1 MRIFTAD
8 TKLRLM
14 KRMPSSF
21 YLITECLVL
30 LAIFTSCWQDRSGE
44 YYALVGSKSWI
55 YTTMQDYYLYYQ
67 DLPAEEELNFFQKP
81 AEFLNAAA
89 SEKDGKNGVLY
100 SHIDSVKATSTRSL
114 SDSPTFG
121 FEAVMLQ
128 TPQGGYALQ
137 VLYTQPQS
145 PAEEAGLKRGDLII
159 GADSVKISSS
169 DYTKYVTNP
178 TSAHLFTLGSYN
190 TETEQID
197 TIGSIQMPVP
207 RIIEIQ
213 NLLKTSL
220 IDTGNRKAAYI
231 LYNEFGEEEIPQW
244 QVLYSQLAAAQ
255 PDDIILDLR
264 YNPGGYVSTAQVV
277 GTLLAPQ
284 GALGQTMLHMTGNDK
299 QNITETYT
307 FDAGLL
313 PGGST
318 LSYQNLYVITSGNTA
333 SASEIIINCLRPY
346 MTGHLFQVGEATFGK
361 NVAQAL
367 YTNDQYPQLEFW
379 LTTYYLSNAEGYKDY
394 DAEGLPAD
402 YTQSEPYGSNLGE
415 LGTDTDPLMQPI
427 LVHMATGSFPT
438 AETTTRTLVSPR
450 MLVVKN
456 SVSEKRKTTRANL
469 SARSLPVFSPGN

>member
-1 MRIFTAD
+1 
-8 TKLRLM
+8 M
-14 KRMPSSF
+14 KRTTSF
-21 YLITECLVL
+21 YLITGCLTLLSVL
-30 LAIFTSCWQDRSGE
+30 ASCWQDRSGE

-55 YTTMQDYYLYYQ
+55 YTTMQEYYLYYQ
-67 DLPAEEELNFFQKP
+67 DVPEESELDFFQKP
-81 AEFLNAAA
+81 AEFLSAAA

-100 SHIDSVKATSTRSL
+100 SHIDSVKTASTRTL

-128 TPQGGYALQ
+128 TPQGEYALQ

-159 GADSVKISSS
+159 GADSMKISSS

-178 TSAHLFTLGSYN
+178 TAAHLFTLGSYN
-190 TETEQID
+190 AESEQID
-197 TIGSIQMPVP
+197 TIGTVQMPAP

-220 IDTGNRKAAYI
+220 INTGNRKAAYI
-231 LYNEFGEEEIPQW
+231 LYNEFGEDEIPQW
-244 QVLYSQLAAAQ
+244 QSLYSQLAAAQ

-284 GALGQTMLHMTGNDK
+284 SALGQTMLYMTGNDK
-299 QNITETYT
+299 LNLTETYT
-307 FDAGLL
+307 FDTNLL

-346 MTGHLFQVGEATFGK
+346 MTGNLYQVGEATFGK

-367 YTNDQYPQLEFW
+367 YTNDQYPQLELW
-379 LTTYYLSNAEGYKDY
+379 LTTYYLSNADGYKDY
-394 DAEGLPAD
+394 DVEGLPAD
-402 YTQSEPYGSNLGE
+402 YTQSEPYGGNLGE
-415 LGTDTDPLMQPI
+415 LGTETDPLMQPI
-427 LVHMATGSFPT
+427 LAHMATGSFPAAEAAATRIT
-438 AETTTRTLVSPR
+438 ASPR
-450 MLVVKN
+450 MLVVRN
-456 SVSEKRKTTRANL
+456 SVEEKQKT
-469 SARSLPVFSPGN
+469 ARVTPSSSNNAAILPEN

>member
-1 MRIFTAD
+1 
-8 TKLRLM
+8 M
-14 KRMPSSF
+14 KRTTSF
-21 YLITECLVL
+21 YLITGCLTL
-30 LAIFTSCWQDRSGE
+30 LSVFASCWQDRSGE

-55 YTTMQDYYLYYQ
+55 YTTMQEYYLYYQ
-67 DLPAEEELNFFQKP
+67 DVPEESELDFFQKP
-81 AEFLNAAA
+81 AEFLSAAA

-100 SHIDSVKATSTRSL
+100 SHIDSVKTASTRTL

-128 TPQGGYALQ
+128 TPQGEYALQ

-159 GADSVKISSS
+159 GADSMKISSS
-169 DYTKYVTNP
+169 DYSKYVTNP
-178 TSAHLFTLGSYN
+178 TAAHLFTLGSYN
-190 TETEQID
+190 AESEQID
-197 TIGSIQMPVP
+197 TIGTVQMPAP

-220 IDTGNRKAAYI
+220 INTGNRKAAYI
-231 LYNEFGEEEIPQW
+231 LYNEFGEDEIPQW
-244 QVLYSQLAAAQ
+244 QSLYSQLAAAQ

-284 GALGQTMLHMTGNDK
+284 SALGQTMLYMTGNDK
-299 QNITETYT
+299 LNLTETYT
-307 FDAGLL
+307 FDTNLL

-346 MTGHLFQVGEATFGK
+346 MTGNLYQVGEATFGK

-367 YTNDQYPQLEFW
+367 YTNDQYPQLELW
-379 LTTYYLSNAEGYKDY
+379 LTTYYLSNADGYKDY
-394 DAEGLPAD
+394 DVEGLPAD
-402 YTQSEPYGSNLGE
+402 YTQSEPYGGNLGE
-415 LGTDTDPLMQPI
+415 LGTETDPLMQPI
-427 LVHMATGSFPT
+427 LAHMATGSFPAAEAAATRIT
-438 AETTTRTLVSPR
+438 ASPR
-450 MLVVKN
+450 MLVVRN
-456 SVSEKRKTTRANL
+456 SVEEKQKT
-469 SARSLPVFSPGN
+469 ARVTPSSSNNAAILPEN

>member
-1 MRIFTAD
+1 
-8 TKLRLM
+8 M
-14 KRMPSSF
+14 KRTTSF
-21 YLITECLVL
+21 YLITGCLTL
-30 LAIFTSCWQDRSGE
+30 LSVFASCWQDRSGE

-55 YTTMQDYYLYYQ
+55 YTTMQEYYLYYQ
-67 DLPAEEELNFFQKP
+67 DVPEESELDFFQKP
-81 AEFLNAAA
+81 AEFLSAAA

-100 SHIDSVKATSTRSL
+100 SHIDSVKTASTRTL

-128 TPQGGYALQ
+128 TPQGEYALQ

-159 GADSVKISSS
+159 GADSMEISSS

-178 TSAHLFTLGSYN
+178 TAAHLFTLGSYN
-190 TETEQID
+190 AESEQID
-197 TIGSIQMPVP
+197 TIGTVQMPAP

-220 IDTGNRKAAYI
+220 INTGNRKAAYI
-231 LYNEFGEEEIPQW
+231 LYNEFGEDEIPQW
-244 QVLYSQLAAAQ
+244 QSLYSQLAAAQ

-284 GALGQTMLHMTGNDK
+284 SALGQTMLYMTGNDK
-299 QNITETYT
+299 LNLTETYT
-307 FDAGLL
+307 FDTNLL

-346 MTGHLFQVGEATFGK
+346 MTGNLYQVGEATFGK

-367 YTNDQYPQLEFW
+367 YTNDQYPQLKFW
-379 LTTYYLSNAEGYKDY
+379 LTTYYLSNADGYKDY
-394 DAEGLPAD
+394 DVEGLPAD
-402 YTQSEPYGSNLGE
+402 YTQSEPYGGNLGE
-415 LGTDTDPLMQPI
+415 LGTETDPLMQPI
-427 LVHMATGSFPT
+427 LAHMATGSFPAAEAAATRIT
-438 AETTTRTLVSPR
+438 ASPR
-450 MLVVKN
+450 MLVVRN
-456 SVSEKRKTTRANL
+456 SVEEKQKT
-469 SARSLPVFSPGN
+469 ARVTPSSSNNAAILPEN

>member
-1 MRIFTAD
+1 MLSVFA
-8 TKLRLM
+8 
-14 KRMPSSF
+14 
-21 YLITECLVL
+21 
-30 LAIFTSCWQDRSGE
+30 SCWQDRSGE

-55 YTTMQDYYLYYQ
+55 YTTMQEYYLYYQ
-67 DLPAEEELNFFQKP
+67 DVPEESELDFFQKP
-81 AEFLNAAA
+81 AEFLSAAA

-100 SHIDSVKATSTRSL
+100 SHIDSVKTASTRTL
-114 SDSPTFG
+114 SASPTFG

-128 TPQGGYALQ
+128 TPQGEYALQ

-159 GADSVKISSS
+159 GADSMKISSS

-178 TSAHLFTLGSYN
+178 TAAHLFTLGSYN
-190 TETEQID
+190 AESEQID
-197 TIGSIQMPVP
+197 TIGTVQMPAP

-220 IDTGNRKAAYI
+220 INTGNRKAAYI
-231 LYNEFGEEEIPQW
+231 LYNEFGEDEIPQW
-244 QVLYSQLAAAQ
+244 QSLYSQLAAAQ

-284 GALGQTMLHMTGNDK
+284 SALGQTMLYMTGNDK
-299 QNITETYT
+299 LNLTETYT
-307 FDAGLL
+307 FDTNLL

-346 MTGHLFQVGEATFGK
+346 MTGNLYQVGEATFGK

-367 YTNDQYPQLEFW
+367 YTNDQYPQLKFW
-379 LTTYYLSNAEGYKDY
+379 LTTYYLSNADGYKDY
-394 DAEGLPAD
+394 DVEGLPAD
-402 YTQSEPYGSNLGE
+402 YTQSEPYGGNLGE
-415 LGTDTDPLMQPI
+415 LGTETDPLMQPI
-427 LVHMATGSFPT
+427 LAHMATGSFPAAEAAATRIT
-438 AETTTRTLVSPR
+438 ASPR
-450 MLVVKN
+450 MLVVRN
-456 SVSEKRKTTRANL
+456 SVEEKQKT
-469 SARSLPVFSPGN
+469 ARVTPSSSNNAAILPEN

>member
-1 MRIFTAD
+1 
-8 TKLRLM
+8 M
-14 KRMPSSF
+14 KRTTSF
-21 YLITECLVL
+21 YLITGCLTL
-30 LAIFTSCWQDRSGE
+30 LSVFASCWQDRSGE

-55 YTTMQDYYLYYQ
+55 YTTMQEYYLYYQ
-67 DLPAEEELNFFQKP
+67 DVPEESELDFFQKP
-81 AEFLNAAA
+81 AEFLSAAA

-100 SHIDSVKATSTRSL
+100 SHIDSVKTASTRTL

-128 TPQGGYALQ
+128 TPQGEYALQ

-159 GADSVKISSS
+159 GADSMKISSS

-178 TSAHLFTLGSYN
+178 TAAHLFTLGSYN
-190 TETEQID
+190 AESEQID
-197 TIGSIQMPVP
+197 TIGTVQMPAP

-220 IDTGNRKAAYI
+220 INTGNRKAAYI
-231 LYNEFGEEEIPQW
+231 LYNEFGEDEIPQW
-244 QVLYSQLAAAQ
+244 QSLYSQLAAAQ

-284 GALGQTMLHMTGNDK
+284 SALGQTMLYMTGNDK
-299 QNITETYT
+299 LNLTETYT
-307 FDAGLL
+307 FDTNLL

-346 MTGHLFQVGEATFGK
+346 MTGNLYQVGEATFGK

-367 YTNDQYPQLEFW
+367 YINDQYPQLKFW
-379 LTTYYLSNAEGYKDY
+379 LTTYYLSNADGYKDY
-394 DAEGLPAD
+394 DVEGLPAD
-402 YTQSEPYGSNLGE
+402 YTQSEPYGGNLGE
-415 LGTDTDPLMQPI
+415 LGTETDPLMQPI
-427 LVHMATGSFPT
+427 LAHMATGSFPAAEAAATRIT
-438 AETTTRTLVSPR
+438 ASPR
-450 MLVVKN
+450 MLVVRN
-456 SVSEKRKTTRANL
+456 SVEEKQKT
-469 SARSLPVFSPGN
+469 ARVTPSSSNNAAILPEN

>member
-1 MRIFTAD
+1 MLSVFA
-8 TKLRLM
+8 
-14 KRMPSSF
+14 
-21 YLITECLVL
+21 
-30 LAIFTSCWQDRSGE
+30 SCWQDRSGE

-55 YTTMQDYYLYYQ
+55 YTTMQEYYLYYQ
-67 DLPAEEELNFFQKP
+67 DVPEESELDFFQKP
-81 AEFLNAAA
+81 AEFLSAAA

-100 SHIDSVKATSTRSL
+100 SHIDSVKTASTRTL

-128 TPQGGYALQ
+128 TPQGEYALQ

-159 GADSVKISSS
+159 GADSMKISSS

-178 TSAHLFTLGSYN
+178 TAAHLFTLGSYN
-190 TETEQID
+190 AESEQID
-197 TIGSIQMPVP
+197 TIGTVQMPAP

-220 IDTGNRKAAYI
+220 INTGNRKAAYI
-231 LYNEFGEEEIPQW
+231 LYNEFGEDEIPQW
-244 QVLYSQLAAAQ
+244 QSLYSQLAAAQ

-284 GALGQTMLHMTGNDK
+284 SALGQTMLYMTGNDK
-299 QNITETYT
+299 LNLTETYT
-307 FDAGLL
+307 FDTNLL

-318 LSYQNLYVITSGNTA
+318 LSYQNLYVITSENTA

-346 MTGHLFQVGEATFGK
+346 MTGNLYQVGEATFGK

-367 YTNDQYPQLEFW
+367 YTNDQYPQLELW
-379 LTTYYLSNAEGYKDY
+379 LTTYYLSNADGYKDY
-394 DAEGLPAD
+394 DVEGLPAD
-402 YTQSEPYGSNLGE
+402 YTQSEPYGGNLGE
-415 LGTDTDPLMQPI
+415 LGTETDPLMQPI
-427 LVHMATGSFPT
+427 LAHMATGSFPAAEAAATRIT
-438 AETTTRTLVSPR
+438 ASPR
-450 MLVVKN
+450 MLVVRN
-456 SVSEKRKTTRANL
+456 SVEEKQKT
-469 SARSLPVFSPGN
+469 ARVTPSSSNNAAILPEN

>member
-1 MRIFTAD
+1 MRRT
-8 TKLRLM
+8 T
-14 KRMPSSF
+14 SF
-21 YLITECLVL
+21 YLITGCLTL
-30 LAIFTSCWQDRSGE
+30 LSVFASCWQDRSGE

-55 YTTMQDYYLYYQ
+55 YTTMQEYYLYYQ
-67 DLPAEEELNFFQKP
+67 DVPEESELDFFQKP
-81 AEFLNAAA
+81 AEFLSAAA

-100 SHIDSVKATSTRSL
+100 SHIDSVKTASTRTL

-128 TPQGGYALQ
+128 TPQGEYALQ

-159 GADSVKISSS
+159 GADSMKISSS

-178 TSAHLFTLGSYN
+178 TAAHLFTLGSYN
-190 TETEQID
+190 AESEQID
-197 TIGSIQMPVP
+197 TIGTVQMPAP

-220 IDTGNRKAAYI
+220 INTGNRKAAYI
-231 LYNEFGEEEIPQW
+231 LYNEFGEDEIPQW
-244 QVLYSQLAAAQ
+244 QSLYSQLAAAQ

-284 GALGQTMLHMTGNDK
+284 SALGQTMLYMTGNDK
-299 QNITETYT
+299 LNLTETYT
-307 FDAGLL
+307 FDTNLL

-346 MTGHLFQVGEATFGK
+346 MTGNLYQVGEATFGK

-367 YTNDQYPQLEFW
+367 YTNDQYPQLELW
-379 LTTYYLSNAEGYKDY
+379 LTTYYLSNADGYKDY
-394 DAEGLPAD
+394 DVEGLPAD
-402 YTQSEPYGSNLGE
+402 YTQSEPYGGNLGE
-415 LGTDTDPLMQPI
+415 LGTETDPLMQPI
-427 LVHMATGSFPT
+427 LAHMATGSFPAAEAAATRIT
-438 AETTTRTLVSPR
+438 ASPR
-450 MLVVKN
+450 MLVVRN
-456 SVSEKRKTTRANL
+456 SVEEKQKT
-469 SARSLPVFSPGN
+469 ARVTPSSSNNAAILPEN

>member
-1 MRIFTAD
+1 
-8 TKLRLM
+8 M
-14 KRMPSSF
+14 KRTTSF
-21 YLITECLVL
+21 YLITGCLTL
-30 LAIFTSCWQDRSGE
+30 LSVFASCWQDRSGE

-55 YTTMQDYYLYYQ
+55 YTTMQEYYLYYQ
-67 DLPAEEELNFFQKP
+67 DVPEESELDFFQKP
-81 AEFLNAAA
+81 AEFLSAAA

-100 SHIDSVKATSTRSL
+100 SHIDSVKTASTRTL

-128 TPQGGYALQ
+128 TPQGEYALQ

-159 GADSVKISSS
+159 GADSMEISSS

-178 TSAHLFTLGSYN
+178 TAAHLFTLGSYN
-190 TETEQID
+190 AESEQID
-197 TIGSIQMPVP
+197 TIGTVQMPAP

-220 IDTGNRKAAYI
+220 INTGNRKAAYI
-231 LYNEFGEEEIPQW
+231 LYNEFGEDEIPQW
-244 QVLYSQLAAAQ
+244 QSLYSQLAAAQ

-284 GALGQTMLHMTGNDK
+284 SALGQTMLYMTGNDK
-299 QNITETYT
+299 LNLTETYT
-307 FDAGLL
+307 FDTNLL

-346 MTGHLFQVGEATFGK
+346 MTGNLYQVGEATFGK

-367 YTNDQYPQLEFW
+367 YTNDQYPQLKFW
-379 LTTYYLSNAEGYKDY
+379 LTTYYLGNADGYKDY
-394 DAEGLPAD
+394 DVEGLPAD
-402 YTQSEPYGSNLGE
+402 YTQSEPYGGNLGE
-415 LGTDTDPLMQPI
+415 LGTETDPLMQPI
-427 LVHMATGSFPT
+427 LAHMATGSFPAAEAAATRIT
-438 AETTTRTLVSPR
+438 ASPR
-450 MLVVKN
+450 MLVVRN
-456 SVSEKRKTTRANL
+456 SVEEKQKT
-469 SARSLPVFSPGN
+469 ARVTPSSSNNAAILPEN

>member
-1 MRIFTAD
+1 
-8 TKLRLM
+8 M
-14 KRMPSSF
+14 KRTTSF
-21 YLITECLVL
+21 YLITGCLTL
-30 LAIFTSCWQDRSGE
+30 LSVFASCWQDRSGE

-55 YTTMQDYYLYYQ
+55 YTTMQEYYLYYQ
-67 DLPAEEELNFFQKP
+67 DVPEESELDFFQKP
-81 AEFLNAAA
+81 AEFLSAAA

-100 SHIDSVKATSTRSL
+100 SHIDSVKTASTRTL

-128 TPQGGYALQ
+128 TPQGEYALQ

-159 GADSVKISSS
+159 GADSMKISSS

-178 TSAHLFTLGSYN
+178 TAAHLFTLGSYN
-190 TETEQID
+190 AESEQID
-197 TIGSIQMPVP
+197 TIGTVQMPAP

-220 IDTGNRKAAYI
+220 INTGNRKAAYI
-231 LYNEFGEEEIPQW
+231 LYNEFGEDEIPQW
-244 QVLYSQLAAAQ
+244 QSLYSQLAAAQ

-284 GALGQTMLHMTGNDK
+284 SALGQTMLYMTGNDK
-299 QNITETYT
+299 LNLTETYT
-307 FDAGLL
+307 FDTNLL

-346 MTGHLFQVGEATFGK
+346 MTGNLYQVGEATFGK

-367 YTNDQYPQLEFW
+367 YTNDQYPQLELW
-379 LTTYYLSNAEGYKDY
+379 LTTYYLGNADGYKDY
-394 DAEGLPAD
+394 DVEGLPAD
-402 YTQSEPYGSNLGE
+402 YTQSEPYGGNLGE
-415 LGTDTDPLMQPI
+415 LGTETDPLMQPI
-427 LVHMATGSFPT
+427 LAHMATGSFPAAEAAATRIT
-438 AETTTRTLVSPR
+438 ASPR
-450 MLVVKN
+450 MLVVRN
-456 SVSEKRKTTRANL
+456 SVEEKQKT
-469 SARSLPVFSPGN
+469 ARVTPSSSNNAAILPEN

>member
-1 MRIFTAD
+1 
-8 TKLRLM
+8 M
-14 KRMPSSF
+14 KRTTSF
-21 YLITECLVL
+21 YLITGCLTL
-30 LAIFTSCWQDRSGE
+30 LSVFASCWQDRSGE

-55 YTTMQDYYLYYQ
+55 YTTMQEYYLYYQ
-67 DLPAEEELNFFQKP
+67 DVPEESELDFFQKP
-81 AEFLNAAA
+81 AEFLSAAA

-100 SHIDSVKATSTRSL
+100 SHIDSVKTASTRTL

-128 TPQGGYALQ
+128 TPQGEYALQ

-159 GADSVKISSS
+159 GADSMKISSS

-178 TSAHLFTLGSYN
+178 TAAHLFTLGSYN
-190 TETEQID
+190 AESEQID
-197 TIGSIQMPVP
+197 TIGTVQMPAP

-220 IDTGNRKAAYI
+220 INTGNRKAAYI
-231 LYNEFGEEEIPQW
+231 LYNEFGEDEIPQW
-244 QVLYSQLAAAQ
+244 QSLYSQLAAAQ

-284 GALGQTMLHMTGNDK
+284 SALGQTMLYMTGNDK
-299 QNITETYT
+299 LNLTETYT
-307 FDAGLL
+307 FDTNLL

-346 MTGHLFQVGEATFGK
+346 MTGNLYQVGEATFGK

-379 LTTYYLSNAEGYKDY
+379 LTTYYLSNSDGYKDY
-394 DAEGLPAD
+394 DVEGLPAD
-402 YTQSEPYGSNLGE
+402 YTQSEPYGGNLGE
-415 LGTDTDPLMQPI
+415 LGTETDPLMQPI
-427 LVHMATGSFPT
+427 LAHMATGSFPAAEAAATRIT
-438 AETTTRTLVSPR
+438 ASPR
-450 MLVVKN
+450 MLVVRN
-456 SVSEKRKTTRANL
+456 SVEEKQKT
-469 SARSLPVFSPGN
+469 ARVTPSSSNNAAILPEN

>member
-1 MRIFTAD
+1 
-8 TKLRLM
+8 M
-14 KRMPSSF
+14 KRTTSF
-21 YLITECLVL
+21 YLITGCLTL
-30 LAIFTSCWQDRSGE
+30 LSVFASCWQDRSGE

-55 YTTMQDYYLYYQ
+55 YTTMQEYYLYYQ
-67 DLPAEEELNFFQKP
+67 DVPEESELDFFQKP
-81 AEFLNAAA
+81 AEYLSAAA

-100 SHIDSVKATSTRSL
+100 SHIDSVKTASTRTL

-128 TPQGGYALQ
+128 TPQGEYALQ

-159 GADSVKISSS
+159 GADSMKISSS

-178 TSAHLFTLGSYN
+178 TAAHLFTLGSYN
-190 TETEQID
+190 AESEQID
-197 TIGSIQMPVP
+197 TIGTVQMPAP

-220 IDTGNRKAAYI
+220 INTGNRKAAYI
-231 LYNEFGEEEIPQW
+231 LYNEFGEDEIPQW
-244 QVLYSQLAAAQ
+244 QSLYSQLAAAQ

-284 GALGQTMLHMTGNDK
+284 SALGQTMLYMTGNDK
-299 QNITETYT
+299 LNLTETYT
-307 FDAGLL
+307 FDTNLL

-346 MTGHLFQVGEATFGK
+346 MTGNLYQVGEATFGK

-367 YTNDQYPQLEFW
+367 YTNDQYPQLKFW
-379 LTTYYLSNAEGYKDY
+379 LTTYYLSNADGYKDY
-394 DAEGLPAD
+394 DVEGLPAD
-402 YTQSEPYGSNLGE
+402 YTQSEPYGGNLGE
-415 LGTDTDPLMQPI
+415 LGTETDPLMQPI
-427 LVHMATGSFPT
+427 LAHMATGSFPAAEAAATRIT
-438 AETTTRTLVSPR
+438 ASPR
-450 MLVVKN
+450 MLVVRN
-456 SVSEKRKTTRANL
+456 SVEEKQKT
-469 SARSLPVFSPGN
+469 ARVTPSSSNNAGILPGN

>member
-1 MRIFTAD
+1 
-8 TKLRLM
+8 M
-14 KRMPSSF
+14 KRTTSF
-21 YLITECLVL
+21 YLITGCLTL
-30 LAIFTSCWQDRSGE
+30 LSVFASCWQDRSGE

-55 YTTMQDYYLYYQ
+55 YTTMQEYYLYYQ
-67 DLPAEEELNFFQKP
+67 DVPEESELDFFQKP
-81 AEFLNAAA
+81 AEFLSAAA

-100 SHIDSVKATSTRSL
+100 SHIDSVKTASTRTL

-128 TPQGGYALQ
+128 TPQGEYALQ

-159 GADSVKISSS
+159 GADSMKISSS

-178 TSAHLFTLGSYN
+178 TAAHLFTLGSYN
-190 TETEQID
+190 AESEQID
-197 TIGSIQMPVP
+197 TIGTVQMPAP

-220 IDTGNRKAAYI
+220 INTGNRKAAYI
-231 LYNEFGEEEIPQW
+231 LYNEFGEDEIPQW
-244 QVLYSQLAAAQ
+244 QSLYSQLAAAQ

-284 GALGQTMLHMTGNDK
+284 SALGQTMLYMTGNDK
-299 QNITETYT
+299 LNLTETYT
-307 FDAGLL
+307 FDTNLL

-318 LSYQNLYVITSGNTA
+318 LSYQNLYVITSENTA

-346 MTGHLFQVGEATFGK
+346 MTGNLYQVGEATFGK

-367 YTNDQYPQLEFW
+367 YTNDQYPQLELW
-379 LTTYYLSNAEGYKDY
+379 LTTYYLSNADGYKDY
-394 DAEGLPAD
+394 DVEGLPAD
-402 YTQSEPYGSNLGE
+402 YTQSEPYGGNLGE
-415 LGTDTDPLMQPI
+415 LGTETDPLMQPI
-427 LVHMATGSFPT
+427 LAHMATGSFPAAEAAATRIT
-438 AETTTRTLVSPR
+438 ASPR
-450 MLVVKN
+450 MLVVRN
-456 SVSEKRKTTRANL
+456 SVEEKQKT
-469 SARSLPVFSPGN
+469 ARVTPSSSNNAAILPEN

>member
-1 MRIFTAD
+1 
-8 TKLRLM
+8 M
-14 KRMPSSF
+14 KRTTSF
-21 YLITECLVL
+21 YLITGCLTL
-30 LAIFTSCWQDRSGE
+30 LSVFASCWQDRSGE

-55 YTTMQDYYLYYQ
+55 YTTMQEYYLYYQ
-67 DLPAEEELNFFQKP
+67 DVPEESELDFFQKP
-81 AEFLNAAA
+81 AEFLSAAA

-100 SHIDSVKATSTRSL
+100 SHIDSVKTASTRTL

-128 TPQGGYALQ
+128 TPQGEYALQ

-159 GADSVKISSS
+159 GADSMKISSS

-178 TSAHLFTLGSYN
+178 TAAHLFTLGSYN
-190 TETEQID
+190 AESEQID
-197 TIGSIQMPVP
+197 TIGTVQMPAP

-220 IDTGNRKAAYI
+220 INTGNRKAAYI
-231 LYNEFGEEEIPQW
+231 LYNEFGEDEIPQW
-244 QVLYSQLAAAQ
+244 QSLYSQLAAAQ

-284 GALGQTMLHMTGNDK
+284 NALGQTMLHMTSNDK
-299 QNITETYT
+299 LNITETYT
-307 FDAGLL
+307 FDESLL

-346 MTGHLFQVGEATFGK
+346 MTGNLYQVGEATFGK

-367 YTNDQYPQLEFW
+367 YTNDQYPQLELW
-379 LTTYYLSNAEGYKDY
+379 LTTYYLSNADGYKDY
-394 DAEGLPAD
+394 DVEGLPAD
-402 YTQSEPYGSNLGE
+402 YPQSEPYGGNLGE
-415 LGTDTDPLMQPI
+415 LGTETDPLMQPI
-427 LVHMATGSFPT
+427 LAHMATGSFPAAEAAATRIT
-438 AETTTRTLVSPR
+438 ASPR
-450 MLVVKN
+450 MLVVRN
-456 SVSEKRKTTRANL
+456 SVEEKQKT
-469 SARSLPVFSPGN
+469 ARVTPSSSNNAAILPEN

>member
-1 MRIFTAD
+1 MLIFAAD

-14 KRMPSSF
+14 KRTSSL

-30 LAIFTSCWQDRSGE
+30 LAAFTSCWQDRSGE
-44 YYALVGSKSWI
+44 YYALIGSKSWI

-67 DLPAEEELNFFQKP
+67 DLPSEDELDFFQKP
-81 AEFLNAAA
+81 AEFLNTAA
-89 SEKDGKNGVLY
+89 SEKDGKDGILY
-100 SHIDSVKATSTRSL
+100 SHIDSVKTTATRSL

-128 TPQGGYALQ
+128 TPQGEYALQ

-169 DYTKYVTNP
+169 DYTKYVISP
-178 TSAHLFTLGSYN
+178 TAAHLFTLGIYN
-190 TETEQID
+190 AETEQID
-197 TIGSIQMPVP
+197 TIGTVQMPVP
-207 RIIEIQ
+207 RVIEIQ

-220 IDTGNRKAAYI
+220 INTGNRKAAYI
-231 LYNEFGEEEIPQW
+231 LYNEFGEDEIPQW
-244 QVLYSQLAAAQ
+244 QSLYSQLAAAQ

-284 GALGQTMLHMTGNDK
+284 SALGQTMLTMTGNDK
-299 QNITETYT
+299 LNLTETYT
-307 FDAGLL
+307 FDTDLL

-346 MTGHLFQVGEATFGK
+346 MTGNLYQVGEATFGK

-379 LTTYYLSNAEGYKDY
+379 LTTYYLSNSDGYKDY
-394 DAEGLPAD
+394 DVEGLPAD
-402 YTQSEPYGSNLGE
+402 YTQSEPYGGNLGE

-427 LVHMATGSFPT
+427 LVRMATGSFPT
-438 AETTTRTLVSPR
+438 AETATRTLTSPR

-456 SVSEKRKTTRANL
+456 SVAEKRKTARTNL
-469 SARSLPVFSPGN
+469 SFQSLSDFLPGN

>member
-1 MRIFTAD
+1 
-8 TKLRLM
+8 M
-14 KRMPSSF
+14 KRTTSF
-21 YLITECLVL
+21 YLITGCLTL
-30 LAIFTSCWQDRSGE
+30 LSVFASCWQDRSGE

-55 YTTMQDYYLYYQ
+55 YTTMQEYYLYYQ
-67 DLPAEEELNFFQKP
+67 DVPEESELDFFQKP
-81 AEFLNAAA
+81 AEFLSAAA

-100 SHIDSVKATSTRSL
+100 SHIDSVKTASTRTL

-128 TPQGGYALQ
+128 TPQGEYALQ

-159 GADSVKISSS
+159 GADSMEISSS

-178 TSAHLFTLGSYN
+178 TAAHLFTLGSYN
-190 TETEQID
+190 AESEQID
-197 TIGSIQMPVP
+197 TIGTVQMPVP
-207 RIIEIQ
+207 RVIEIQ

-220 IDTGNRKAAYI
+220 INTGNRKAAYI
-231 LYNEFGEEEIPQW
+231 LYNEFGEDEIPQW
-244 QVLYSQLAAAQ
+244 QSLYSQLAAAQ

-284 GALGQTMLHMTGNDK
+284 SALGQTMLYMTGNDK
-299 QNITETYT
+299 LNLTETYT
-307 FDAGLL
+307 FDTNLL

-346 MTGHLFQVGEATFGK
+346 MTGNLYQVGEATFGK

-367 YTNDQYPQLEFW
+367 YTNDQYPQLKFW
-379 LTTYYLSNAEGYKDY
+379 LTTYYLSNADGYKDY
-394 DAEGLPAD
+394 DVEGLPAD
-402 YTQSEPYGSNLGE
+402 YTQSEPYGGNLGE
-415 LGTDTDPLMQPI
+415 LGTETDPLMQPI
-427 LVHMATGSFPT
+427 LAHMATGSFPAAEAAATRIT
-438 AETTTRTLVSPR
+438 ASPR
-450 MLVVKN
+450 MLVVRN
-456 SVSEKRKTTRANL
+456 SVEEKQKT
-469 SARSLPVFSPGN
+469 ARVTPSSSNNAAILPEN

>member
-1 MRIFTAD
+1 
-8 TKLRLM
+8 M
-14 KRMPSSF
+14 KRTTSF
-21 YLITECLVL
+21 YLITGCLTL
-30 LAIFTSCWQDRSGE
+30 LSVFASCWQDRSGE

-55 YTTMQDYYLYYQ
+55 YTTMQEYYLYYQ
-67 DLPAEEELNFFQKP
+67 DVPEESELDFFQKP
-81 AEFLNAAA
+81 AEFLSAAA

-100 SHIDSVKATSTRSL
+100 SHIDSVKTASTRTL

-128 TPQGGYALQ
+128 TPQGEYALQ

-159 GADSVKISSS
+159 GADSMKISSS

-178 TSAHLFTLGSYN
+178 TAAHLFTLGSYN
-190 TETEQID
+190 AESEQID
-197 TIGSIQMPVP
+197 TIGTVQMPAP

-220 IDTGNRKAAYI
+220 INTGNRKAAYI
-231 LYNEFGEEEIPQW
+231 LYNEFGEDEIPQW
-244 QVLYSQLAAAQ
+244 QSLYSQLAAAQ

-284 GALGQTMLHMTGNDK
+284 SALGQTMLYMTGNDK
-299 QNITETYT
+299 LNLTETYT
-307 FDAGLL
+307 FDTNLL

-333 SASEIIINCLRPY
+333 SASEIIINCLRPD
-346 MTGHLFQVGEATFGK
+346 MTGNLYQVGEATFGK

-367 YTNDQYPQLEFW
+367 YTNDQYPQLKFW
-379 LTTYYLSNAEGYKDY
+379 LTTYYLSNADGYKDY
-394 DAEGLPAD
+394 DVEGLPAD
-402 YTQSEPYGSNLGE
+402 YTQSEPYGGNLGE
-415 LGTDTDPLMQPI
+415 LGTETDPLMQPI
-427 LVHMATGSFPT
+427 LAHMATGSFPAAEAAATRIT
-438 AETTTRTLVSPR
+438 ASPR
-450 MLVVKN
+450 MLVVRN
-456 SVSEKRKTTRANL
+456 SVEEKQKT
-469 SARSLPVFSPGN
+469 ARVTPSSSNNAAILPEN

>member
-1 MRIFTAD
+1 
-8 TKLRLM
+8 M
-14 KRMPSSF
+14 KRTTSF
-21 YLITECLVL
+21 YLITGCLTL
-30 LAIFTSCWQDRSGE
+30 LSVFASCWQDRSGE

-55 YTTMQDYYLYYQ
+55 YTTMQEYYLYYQ
-67 DLPAEEELNFFQKP
+67 DVPEESELDFFQKP
-81 AEFLNAAA
+81 AEFLSAAA

-100 SHIDSVKATSTRSL
+100 SHIDSVKTASTRTL

-128 TPQGGYALQ
+128 TPQGEYALQ

-159 GADSVKISSS
+159 GADSMKISSS

-178 TSAHLFTLGSYN
+178 TAAHLFTLGSYN
-190 TETEQID
+190 AESEQID
-197 TIGSIQMPVP
+197 TIGTVQMPAP

-220 IDTGNRKAAYI
+220 INTDNRKAAYI
-231 LYNEFGEEEIPQW
+231 LYNEFGEDEIPQW
-244 QVLYSQLAAAQ
+244 QSLYSQLAAAQ

-284 GALGQTMLHMTGNDK
+284 SALGQTMLYMTGNDK
-299 QNITETYT
+299 LNLTETYT
-307 FDAGLL
+307 FDTNLL

-346 MTGHLFQVGEATFGK
+346 MTGNLYQVGEATFGK

-367 YTNDQYPQLEFW
+367 YTNDQYPQLKFW
-379 LTTYYLSNAEGYKDY
+379 LTTYYLSNADGYKDY
-394 DAEGLPAD
+394 DVEGLPAD
-402 YTQSEPYGSNLGE
+402 YTQSEPYGGNLGE
-415 LGTDTDPLMQPI
+415 LGTETDPLMQPI
-427 LVHMATGSFPT
+427 LAHMATGSFPAAEAAATRIT
-438 AETTTRTLVSPR
+438 ASPR
-450 MLVVKN
+450 MLVVRN
-456 SVSEKRKTTRANL
+456 SVEEKQKT
-469 SARSLPVFSPGN
+469 ARVTPSSSNNAAILPEN

>member
-1 MRIFTAD
+1 MRRT
-8 TKLRLM
+8 T
-14 KRMPSSF
+14 SF
-21 YLITECLVL
+21 YLITGCLTL
-30 LAIFTSCWQDRSGE
+30 LSVFAPCWQDRSGE

-55 YTTMQDYYLYYQ
+55 YTTMQEYYLYYQ
-67 DLPAEEELNFFQKP
+67 DVPEESELDFFQKP
-81 AEFLNAAA
+81 AEFLSAAA

-100 SHIDSVKATSTRSL
+100 SHIDSVKTASTRTL

-128 TPQGGYALQ
+128 TPQGEYALQ

-159 GADSVKISSS
+159 GADSMKISSS

-178 TSAHLFTLGSYN
+178 TAAHLFTLGSYN
-190 TETEQID
+190 AESEQID
-197 TIGSIQMPVP
+197 TIGTVQMPAP

-220 IDTGNRKAAYI
+220 INTGNRKAAYI
-231 LYNEFGEEEIPQW
+231 LYNEFGEDEIPQW
-244 QVLYSQLAAAQ
+244 QSLYSQLAAAQ

-284 GALGQTMLHMTGNDK
+284 SALGQTMLYMTGNDK
-299 QNITETYT
+299 LNLTETYT
-307 FDAGLL
+307 FDTNLL

-346 MTGHLFQVGEATFGK
+346 MTGNLYQVGEATFGK

-367 YTNDQYPQLEFW
+367 YTNDQYPQLELW
-379 LTTYYLSNAEGYKDY
+379 LTTYYLSNADGYKDY
-394 DAEGLPAD
+394 DVEGLPAD
-402 YTQSEPYGSNLGE
+402 YTQSEPYGGNLGE
-415 LGTDTDPLMQPI
+415 LGTETDPLMQPI
-427 LVHMATGSFPT
+427 LAHMATGSFPAAEAAATRIT
-438 AETTTRTLVSPR
+438 ASPR
-450 MLVVKN
+450 MLVVRN
-456 SVSEKRKTTRANL
+456 SVEEKQKT
-469 SARSLPVFSPGN
+469 ARVTPSSSNNAAILPEN